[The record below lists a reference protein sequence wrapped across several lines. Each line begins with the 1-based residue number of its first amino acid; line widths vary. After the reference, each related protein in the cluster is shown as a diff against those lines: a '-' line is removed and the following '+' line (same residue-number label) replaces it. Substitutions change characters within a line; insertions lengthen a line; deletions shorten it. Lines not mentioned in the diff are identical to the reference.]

1 MLRLILRRINHSLST
16 QLSDNCLYSCTPL
29 IAIKSGNHH
38 SRDFSSYILTS
49 RHNLS
54 LVQNFNEHVS
64 KYENRLLSTAPN
76 ENKNDAKNNTNVN
89 VGTIGHVDHGKTTLT
104 SAITKVLSKKGLA
117 DSVDYDEID
126 KAPEEQKRGI
136 NSIIDFEIS
145 SILIFSFR
153 NNNKHSSCWILNGEK
168 IICAHR
174 LSRSCRL
181 HKGFYTF

>member
-1 MLRLILRRINHSLST
+1 M
-16 QLSDNCLYSCTPL
+16 SDNCLYSCTPL